1 MSKQLPCEGKTKSLG
16 LFNVEQ
22 RSMRGHMAE
31 VYKIVK
37 AVGKTKSGWE
47 WLFTKFHSTEETQW
61 NYYKYKTDQRKYLP
75 KHSE

>member
-37 AVGKTKSGWE
+37 AVGKTKSG
-47 WLFTKFHSTEETQW
+47 
-61 NYYKYKTDQRKYLP
+61 
-75 KHSE
+75 